1 MYHQLLKIGEDGI
14 AAEVEYTIKD
24 DEYPVIKKI
33 TSFNPK
39 DSNICH
45 VIPVGALDLRQM
57 EAMSE
62 QLWSGHAAVI
72 KELIDDARIDAY
84 EERQRDLEI

>member
-14 AAEVEYTIKD
+14 TAEVEYTVED
-24 DEYPVIKKI
+24 DDHPIITKI
-33 TSFNPK
+33 TAFNPK
-39 DSNICH
+39 DEDICH
-45 VIPVGALDLRQM
+45 VIPVGALDLSQI

-72 KELIDDARIDAY
+72 KELNDEARIDAY
-84 EERQRDLEI
+84 EDRQRDLEI